1 MQRLVDEKQVAGLV
15 TLLARHGKIASLQTH
30 GPRKTDTL
38 FRIYSMTKPVTGVA
52 MMMLYEEGKW
62 QLNDPVSR
70 HIPAFARLKV
80 YTGKNP
86 DGTPKLE
93 DSPRPMTM
101 RELMTH

>member
-1 MQRLVDEKQVAGLV
+1 
-15 TLLARHGKIASLQTH
+15 
-30 GPRKTDTL
+30 
-38 FRIYSMTKPVTGVA
+38 MTKPVTGVA

-70 HIPAFARLKV
+70 YIPAFARLKV

-93 DSPRPMTM
+93 DAPAP
-101 RELMTH
+101 